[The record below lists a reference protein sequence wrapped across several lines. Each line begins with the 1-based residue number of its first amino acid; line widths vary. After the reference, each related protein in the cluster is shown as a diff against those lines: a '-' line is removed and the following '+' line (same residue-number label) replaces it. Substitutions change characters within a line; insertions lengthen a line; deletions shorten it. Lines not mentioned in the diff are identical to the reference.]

1 MYEVDMHRRT
11 FDVRTRVQD
20 ARTFDVRT
28 RVQDARTFGEDA
40 RTRLHALF
48 HGSIESETNEEGDL
62 PTESF
67 LSP

>member
-1 MYEVDMHRRT
+1 
-11 FDVRTRVQD
+11 VQD